1 MRFNRGNAM
10 NATQCVGC
18 LDAGSMIRMNNLAV
32 GYFPEEGPEIAVY
45 PPPVVPAQP
54 PVTPEP
60 QPVCCGVG
68 FKNEFL
74 SVSLCRS
81 ALRAN
86 SETCSSVRSS
96 ASWLWRAT
104 ATRIGPPTFP
114 SWLAVSNPVVAKS
127 FAISD
132 KPTPILH
139 RKISAIIFSHLYPN
153 SASFDLA
160 SPNRR

>member
-114 SWLAVSNPVVAKS
+114 SWLAVSRMQYVAKS
-127 FAISD
+127 FAISRSS
-132 KPTPILH
+132 PRRYCTRNHIT
-139 RKISAIIFSHLYPN
+139 IFSHL
-153 SASFDLA
+153 
-160 SPNRR
+160 